1 MKKELQIGHFCFS
14 NPKETNSYSSIY
26 VTEPSEKFLEKFGR
40 LIILANV
47 NFTSKATHQTF
58 AWAEEWIERLT
69 NLAKNSFYNT
79 TQSSK
84 SLEQNLESLL
94 QQLNIWLSQEKVSQ
108 PKIFEE
114 RLENY
119 DLTIILI
126 KDREIQFSK
135 IGEIRAHL
143 IENNHLEE
151 LEEDKRQSRI
161 TKFTNIVSGN
171 LEKDNILF
179 FANRNLFDYFSREK
193 IIQIL
198 SNTSLGQI
206 KSKFKGILSEDL
218 SHLNIFGIAMT
229 YRPEINGEKEKERI
243 KKIKPIQQETIKRNE
258 RSLEK
263 LIEKPIIPKP
273 PISVAKKTKLP
284 RKNWIAKILLV
295 AFIVCALMF
304 IVSLFV
310 LSHNQKVELEKK
322 ELTEKLTELENK
334 EEQLAIAML
343 SSASE
348 APKETYEI
356 FEEIESIL
364 DKLPQKTEK
373 QKELFQFL
381 YSKHIQE
388 LNKFYKITDI
398 TNPSELIDL
407 SLIDENVQTQGCV
420 KINDNLY
427 VFNPENNYIYVINL
441 KNKKA
446 EVINK
451 TSANIGYLEK
461 IYQWDNDNLIGYDQ
475 NQNLVGFNTIDNEL
489 SLLTLATNYQSDKIA
504 DLQIYNRRLYILR
517 PSINKIHKYQ
527 KVIDGFGKEQP
538 WIQNKDINV
547 SEGISLTIDGAIYIL
562 RKNGQILKLYE
573 GKTADFNLSEIRP
586 KLSLEKTGKIF
597 TNDELDNLYILDE
610 DTQRIIVLSKTGELI
625 QQFISENFNEL
636 KDFAVSDKEDKIWI
650 LNGTKIFEIEI

>member
-79 TQSSK
+79 TRSSK

>member
-562 RKNGQILKLYE
+562 QKNGQILKLYE